1 MTLTNFPRLGAQG
14 VFTEPYY
21 EPGGPISKS
30 LFLPDEVANP
40 HARFPYVSPP
50 SPLFLSWWDRN

>member
-1 MTLTNFPRLGAQG
+1 MTLTNFPRLGAKG

-40 HARFPYVSPP
+40 HARFPYVPP
-50 SPLFLSWWDRN
+50 LLFLPLPSF